1 MWRKTQ
7 NGGIAVSQINHL
19 MLRKYG
25 TSINPATFGFGTLHA
40 FLDYLGKCG
49 HIKLE
54 FEFVKTVEKE
64 DFDKHGAGYESDK
77 FYNDVEKKNSDPI
90 SSEERD
96 SKTESARFFSEAEDE
111 DLKLLSV
118 AAEYYKVRL
127 IFLKRKKYTFS
138 DKYNPRFGVR
148 EKTCVTIKL

>member
-1 MWRKTQ
+1 MPTTNLPNLISNLKDLLQVWRRTP
-7 NGGIAVSQINHL
+7 NGGIAVGQINHL

-54 FEFVKTVEKE
+54 FEFVKSVEKE

-77 FYNDVEKKNSDPI
+77 FYHV
-90 SSEERD
+90 
-96 SKTESARFFSEAEDE
+96 
-111 DLKLLSV
+111 
-118 AAEYYKVRL
+118 
-127 IFLKRKKYTFS
+127 
-138 DKYNPRFGVR
+138 
-148 EKTCVTIKL
+148 